1 MNLPAMTTTTTIDA
15 SSTTT
20 PQGNS
25 LLALLGKDQLPE
37 NFVQLLSQKL
47 SATQSAKKTVIS
59 DQEAAEFKD
68 ALAKSGIEANSDE
81 LNAILTALTKGTLTL
96 SDLQSGNSLES
107 LLAKAQKKDSV
118 KDEKTTNT
126 DALAMQALF
135 AMIPAQTSAQGKLAT
150 DGTGSAQSVSD
161 ALDVL
166 KNGKGDNS
174 VLSSLISSTKN
185 TDTSAQGNFA
195 LNASTTATNNTGSTL
210 SGTGASVAAAQN
222 AGLRAT
228 DNSYDQ
234 SKENALLVSRK
245 EDSASNPVAATA
257 PADAGTHSSL
267 QALSTLFASNA
278 APTQPA
284 AQHVTSQISA
294 PLGTQQWNDALGQQ
308 VVMFTR
314 NGQQTA
320 ELKLHPEE
328 LGSLHITLKI
338 EDNQAQIHLV
348 SGNSQV
354 RSALESALPHLRNAM
369 AENGINLGQSS
380 VGSDASSWQQSQQQV
395 ASNANGN
402 GGGNASSY
410 QQQFGQPDRTGAE
423 AETLAVPAQLQSM
436 VTGLNGVD
444 IFA

>member
-150 DGTGSAQSVSD
+150 DGTSSAQSVSD
-161 ALDVL
+161 ALDAL

-210 SGTGASVAAAQN
+210 SGTGASVAAAPN

-245 EDSASNPVAATA
+245 EDSASNPIAATA

-423 AETLAVPAQLQSM
+423 ADTLAVPAQLQSM

>member
-59 DQEAAEFKD
+59 DQETAEFKD

-150 DGTGSAQSVSD
+150 DATGSAQSVSD

-185 TDTSAQGNFA
+185 SDTSAQGNFA

-423 AETLAVPAQLQSM
+423 AETLAVPTQLQSM

>member
-15 SSTTT
+15 SSTTP

-47 SATQSAKKTVIS
+47 SATQSAKKAGIS

-81 LNAILTALTKGTLTL
+81 LNAILTALAKGTLTL

-195 LNASTTATNNTGSTL
+195 LNASTTATNNAGSTL

-245 EDSASNPVAATA
+245 EDRASNPI
-257 PADAGTHSSL
+257 ADTGAHSSL

-278 APTQPA
+278 TPTQPA
-284 AQHVTSQISA
+284 AQHVTSQINA

-402 GGGNASSY
+402 GSGNASSY

-423 AETLAVPAQLQSM
+423 AETLTVPAQLQSM

>member
-1 MNLPAMTTTTTIDA
+1 MNLPAMPTTTTIDA
-15 SSTTT
+15 STTT

-47 SATQSAKKTVIS
+47 SATQSTKKTVIS

-81 LNAILTALTKGTLTL
+81 LNAILSALTKGTLTL

-118 KDEKTTNT
+118 KDEKTANT

-135 AMIPAQTSAQGKLAT
+135 AMIPAQTSAQGKLTT

-161 ALDVL
+161 ALDAL
-166 KNGKGDNS
+166 KKGKGDNS

-195 LNASTTATNNTGSTL
+195 LNTSATAANTTGATL
-210 SGTGASVAAAQN
+210 SGTGAAAQN
-222 AGLRAT
+222 AGLRAAE
-228 DNSYDQ
+228 NSYDP

-257 PADAGTHSSL
+257 SADAGTHSSL

-338 EDNQAQIHLV
+338 EDNQAQIHLI

-354 RSALESALPHLRNAM
+354 RSALESALPHLRSAM

-402 GGGNASSY
+402 SGGNTSSY
-410 QQQFGQPDRTGAE
+410 QQQFGQSDRTGAE

-436 VTGLNGVD
+436 ATGLNGVD

>member
-1 MNLPAMTTTTTIDA
+1 
-15 SSTTT
+15 
-20 PQGNS
+20 
-25 LLALLGKDQLPE
+25 
-37 NFVQLLSQKL
+37 
-47 SATQSAKKTVIS
+47 
-59 DQEAAEFKD
+59 
-68 ALAKSGIEANSDE
+68 
-81 LNAILTALTKGTLTL
+81 
-96 SDLQSGNSLES
+96 
-107 LLAKAQKKDSV
+107 
-118 KDEKTTNT
+118 
-126 DALAMQALF
+126 MQALF
-135 AMIPAQTSAQGKLAT
+135 AMIPAQTSAQGK

-354 RSALESALPHLRNAM
+354 RSALESALPHLRSAM

-423 AETLAVPAQLQSM
+423 AETLAVPAQLHSM

>member
-161 ALDVL
+161 ALDAL

-245 EDSASNPVAATA
+245 EDSASNPIAATA

-380 VGSDASSWQQSQQQV
+380 VGSDASSWQQSQQQA

-423 AETLAVPAQLQSM
+423 ADTLAVPAQLQSM

>member
-135 AMIPAQTSAQGKLAT
+135 AMIPAQTSAQGK

-166 KNGKGDNS
+166 KNGKGDNG

-195 LNASTTATNNTGSTL
+195 LNASTTATNSTGSTL

-278 APTQPA
+278 TPTQPA
-284 AQHVTSQISA
+284 AQHVTSQINA

-354 RSALESALPHLRNAM
+354 RSALESALPHLRSAM

-410 QQQFGQPDRTGAE
+410 QQQFSQPDRTGAE

>member
-1 MNLPAMTTTTTIDA
+1 MNLPAMPITTTTDA
-15 SSTTT
+15 STTA

-47 SATQSAKKTVIS
+47 STAQSAKKTIIS
-59 DQEAAEFKD
+59 DQESADLKD

-81 LNAILTALTKGTLTL
+81 LNAILGALTKGTLTL
-96 SDLQSGNSLES
+96 ADLQSGNSLES
-107 LLAKAQKKDSV
+107 LLSKAQKKVSA
-118 KDEKTTNT
+118 KDEKTTDT

-135 AMIPAQTSAQGKLAT
+135 AMIPVQTAAQTKTVTEGTASNPSLS
-150 DGTGSAQSVSD
+150 DGLSE
-161 ALDVL
+161 L
-166 KNGKGDNS
+166 KNGKTSNS
-174 VLSSLISSTKN
+174 ILSSLLGSAKTGDSSSQGDLTLKASATTDSSAASSLTAASTSAAAKN
-185 TDTSAQGNFA
+185 TGLQ
-195 LNASTTATNNTGSTL
+195 
-210 SGTGASVAAAQN
+210 AA
-222 AGLRAT
+222 
-228 DNSYDQ
+228 DQ
-234 SKENALLVSRK
+234 SKDSSLLTSRK
-245 EDSASNPVAATA
+245 EDGASNPIAASA
-257 PADAGTHSSL
+257 PADAGANSSL
-267 QALSTLFASNA
+267 QTLSSLFASNA
-278 APTQPA
+278 TPTQPA
-284 AQHVTSQISA
+284 AQHVTSQINA

-308 VVMFTR
+308 VVMFSR

-328 LGSLHITLKI
+328 LGSLHIMLKI

-354 RSALESALPHLRNAM
+354 RSALESALPHLRSAM
-369 AENGINLGQSS
+369 AESGINLGQSS

-410 QQQFGQPDRTGAE
+410 QQQFGQSEHTAAE
-423 AETLAVPAQLQSM
+423 VEPLAVPAQLQSM
-436 VTGLNGVD
+436 ATGINGVD

>member
-1 MNLPAMTTTTTIDA
+1 MNLPAMPITTTTDA
-15 SSTTT
+15 STTA

-47 SATQSAKKTVIS
+47 STAQSAKKTIIS
-59 DQEAAEFKD
+59 DQESADFKD

-81 LNAILTALTKGTLTL
+81 LNAILGALTKGTLTL
-96 SDLQSGNSLES
+96 ADLQSGNSLES
-107 LLAKAQKKDSV
+107 LLAKAQKKVSA
-118 KDEKTTNT
+118 KDEKATDT

-135 AMIPAQTSAQGKLAT
+135 AMIPVQTTAQTKAAT
-150 DGTGSAQSVSD
+150 EGTASNPSLSDGLSE
-161 ALDVL
+161 L
-166 KNGKGDNS
+166 KNGKTDNS
-174 VLSSLISSTKN
+174 VLSSLLGSAKTGDSSSQGDFALKASATTDSSTASSLTAVSTSAAAKN
-185 TDTSAQGNFA
+185 T
-195 LNASTTATNNTGSTL
+195 
-210 SGTGASVAAAQN
+210 
-222 AGLRAT
+222 GLQAV
-228 DNSYDQ
+228 DQ
-234 SKENALLVSRK
+234 SKDSTLLTSRK
-245 EDSASNPVAATA
+245 EDSASNPIAASA
-257 PADAGTHSSL
+257 PTDASANSSL
-267 QALSTLFASNA
+267 QTLSSLFASNA
-278 APTQPA
+278 TPTQPA
-284 AQHVTSQISA
+284 AQHVTSQINA

-308 VVMFTR
+308 VVMFSR

-328 LGSLHITLKI
+328 LGSLHIMLKI

-354 RSALESALPHLRNAM
+354 RSALESALPHLRSAM
-369 AENGINLGQSS
+369 AESGINLGQSS

-410 QQQFGQPDRTGAE
+410 QQQFGQSEHTAAE
-423 AETLAVPAQLQSM
+423 VEPLAVPAQLQSM
-436 VTGLNGVD
+436 ATGINGVD

>member
-20 PQGNS
+20 PQGNA
-25 LLALLGKDQLPE
+25 LLALQSKDQLPD
-37 NFVQLLSQKL
+37 NFVHLLSQKL

-59 DQEAAEFKD
+59 DQESAEFKD

-81 LNAILTALTKGTLTL
+81 LNAILNALTKGTLTL
-96 SDLQSGNSLES
+96 SDLQPGNSLES
-107 LLAKAQKKDSV
+107 LLAKAQKKDSL
-118 KDEKTTNT
+118 KDEKTTNADT
-126 DALAMQALF
+126 LAMQSLF

-174 VLSSLISSTKN
+174 LLSSLISSTKS
-185 TDTSAQGNFA
+185 TDTSAQGDFA
-195 LNASTTATNNTGSTL
+195 LNASATATNSTGSAL
-210 SGTGASVAAAQN
+210 SGTDASVAAAQN
-222 AGLRAT
+222 ARLRAT
-228 DNSYDQ
+228 ENGSDQ

-245 EDSASNPVAATA
+245 EDSASNPVAATT

-284 AQHVTSQISA
+284 AQHVTSQINA

-410 QQQFGQPDRTGAE
+410 QQQFGQPERTGAE
-423 AETLAVPAQLQSM
+423 AETLVVPTQLQSM
-436 VTGLNGVD
+436 ATGLNGVD

>member
-1 MNLPAMTTTTTIDA
+1 MNLPAMPTTTTIDA
-15 SSTTT
+15 STTT

-47 SATQSAKKTVIS
+47 SATQSTKKTVIS

-81 LNAILTALTKGTLTL
+81 LNAILSALTKGTLTL

-118 KDEKTTNT
+118 KDEKTANT

-135 AMIPAQTSAQGKLAT
+135 AMIPAQTSAQGKLTT

-161 ALDVL
+161 ALDAL
-166 KNGKGDNS
+166 KKGKGDNS

-195 LNASTTATNNTGSTL
+195 LNTSARAANTGSTL
-210 SGTGASVAAAQN
+210 SGTGASVTAAQN

-228 DNSYDQ
+228 ENGYDQ
-234 SKENALLVSRK
+234 SKEDALLVSRK

-257 PADAGTHSSL
+257 TADAGTHSSL

-278 APTQPA
+278 TPTQPA
-284 AQHVTSQISA
+284 AQHVTSQINA

-354 RSALESALPHLRNAM
+354 RSALESALPHLRSAM

-402 GGGNASSY
+402 GGGNTSSY
-410 QQQFGQPDRTGAE
+410 QQQFGQSDRTGAE
-423 AETLAVPAQLQSM
+423 AETLVVPAQLQSM
-436 VTGLNGVD
+436 ATGLNGVD

>member
-1 MNLPAMTTTTTIDA
+1 M
-15 SSTTT
+15 
-20 PQGNS
+20 
-25 LLALLGKDQLPE
+25 
-37 NFVQLLSQKL
+37 
-47 SATQSAKKTVIS
+47 
-59 DQEAAEFKD
+59 
-68 ALAKSGIEANSDE
+68 
-81 LNAILTALTKGTLTL
+81 
-96 SDLQSGNSLES
+96 
-107 LLAKAQKKDSV
+107 
-118 KDEKTTNT
+118 
-126 DALAMQALF
+126 
-135 AMIPAQTSAQGKLAT
+135 
-150 DGTGSAQSVSD
+150 
-161 ALDVL
+161 
-166 KNGKGDNS
+166 
-174 VLSSLISSTKN
+174 
-185 TDTSAQGNFA
+185 
-195 LNASTTATNNTGSTL
+195 
-210 SGTGASVAAAQN
+210 
-222 AGLRAT
+222 
-228 DNSYDQ
+228 
-234 SKENALLVSRK
+234 
-245 EDSASNPVAATA
+245 
-257 PADAGTHSSL
+257 
-267 QALSTLFASNA
+267 FASNA

-354 RSALESALPHLRNAM
+354 RSALESALPHLRSAM

-423 AETLAVPAQLQSM
+423 AETLAVPAQLHSM

>member
-1 MNLPAMTTTTTIDA
+1 MNLPAMPTTTTIDA
-15 SSTTT
+15 STTTT

-47 SATQSAKKTVIS
+47 SATQSTKKTVIS

-81 LNAILTALTKGTLTL
+81 LNAILSALTKGTLTL

-118 KDEKTTNT
+118 KDEKTANT

-135 AMIPAQTSAQGKLAT
+135 AMIPAQTSAQGKLTT

-161 ALDVL
+161 ALDAL
-166 KNGKGDNS
+166 KKGKGDNS

-195 LNASTTATNNTGSTL
+195 LNTSATAANTGSTL
-210 SGTGASVAAAQN
+210 SGTGASVTAAQN

-228 DNSYDQ
+228 ENGYDQ
-234 SKENALLVSRK
+234 SKEDALLVSRK

-257 PADAGTHSSL
+257 TADAGTHSSL

-338 EDNQAQIHLV
+338 EDNQAQIHLI

-354 RSALESALPHLRNAM
+354 RSALESALPHLRSAM

-402 GGGNASSY
+402 SGGNTSSY
-410 QQQFGQPDRTGAE
+410 QQQFGQSDRTGAE

-436 VTGLNGVD
+436 ATGLNGVD

>member
-1 MNLPAMTTTTTIDA
+1 MNLPAMPITTTTDA
-15 SSTTT
+15 STTA

-47 SATQSAKKTVIS
+47 STAQSAKKTIIS
-59 DQEAAEFKD
+59 DQESADLKD

-81 LNAILTALTKGTLTL
+81 LNAILGALTKGTLTL
-96 SDLQSGNSLES
+96 ADLQSGNSLES
-107 LLAKAQKKDSV
+107 LLSKAQKKVSA
-118 KDEKTTNT
+118 KDEKTTDT

-135 AMIPAQTSAQGKLAT
+135 AMIPVQTAAQTKTVTEGTASNPSLS
-150 DGTGSAQSVSD
+150 DGLSE
-161 ALDVL
+161 L
-166 KNGKGDNS
+166 KNGKTSNS
-174 VLSSLISSTKN
+174 VLSSLLGSAKTGDSSSQGDLTLKASATTDSSAASSLTAASTSAAAKN
-185 TDTSAQGNFA
+185 TGLQ
-195 LNASTTATNNTGSTL
+195 
-210 SGTGASVAAAQN
+210 AA
-222 AGLRAT
+222 
-228 DNSYDQ
+228 DQ
-234 SKENALLVSRK
+234 SKDSSLLTSRK
-245 EDSASNPVAATA
+245 EDGASNPIAASA
-257 PADAGTHSSL
+257 PADASANSSL
-267 QALSTLFASNA
+267 QTLSSLFASNA
-278 APTQPA
+278 TPTQPA
-284 AQHVTSQISA
+284 AQHVTSQINA

-308 VVMFTR
+308 VVMFSR

-328 LGSLHITLKI
+328 LGSLHIMLKI

-354 RSALESALPHLRNAM
+354 RSALESALPHLRSAM
-369 AENGINLGQSS
+369 AESGINLGQSS

-410 QQQFGQPDRTGAE
+410 QQQFGQSEHTAAE
-423 AETLAVPAQLQSM
+423 VEPLAVPAQLQSM
-436 VTGLNGVD
+436 ATGINGVD

>member
-1 MNLPAMTTTTTIDA
+1 MNLPAMPTTTTIDA
-15 SSTTT
+15 STTT

-47 SATQSAKKTVIS
+47 SATQSTKKTVIS

-81 LNAILTALTKGTLTL
+81 LNAILSALTKGTLTL

-118 KDEKTTNT
+118 KDEKTANT

-135 AMIPAQTSAQGKLAT
+135 AMIPAQTSAQGKLTT

-161 ALDVL
+161 ALDAL
-166 KNGKGDNS
+166 KKGKGDNS

-195 LNASTTATNNTGSTL
+195 LNTSATAANTGSTL
-210 SGTGASVAAAQN
+210 SGTGASVTAAQN

-228 DNSYDQ
+228 ENGYDQ
-234 SKENALLVSRK
+234 SKEDALLVSRK

-257 PADAGTHSSL
+257 TADAGTHSSL

-278 APTQPA
+278 TPTQPA
-284 AQHVTSQISA
+284 AQHVTSQINA

-354 RSALESALPHLRNAM
+354 RSALESALPHLRSAM

-402 GGGNASSY
+402 GGGNTSSY
-410 QQQFGQPDRTGAE
+410 QQQFGQSDRTGAE
-423 AETLAVPAQLQSM
+423 AETLVVPAQLQSM
-436 VTGLNGVD
+436 ATGLNGVD

>member
-150 DGTGSAQSVSD
+150 DGTSSAQSVSD
-161 ALDVL
+161 ALDAL

-245 EDSASNPVAATA
+245 EDSASNPIAATA

-380 VGSDASSWQQSQQQV
+380 VGSDASSWQQSQQQA

-423 AETLAVPAQLQSM
+423 ADTLAVPAQLQSM

>member
-1 MNLPAMTTTTTIDA
+1 MNLPAMPTTTTIDA
-15 SSTTT
+15 STTT

-47 SATQSAKKTVIS
+47 SATQSTKKTAIS

-81 LNAILTALTKGTLTL
+81 LNAILSALTKGTLTL

-118 KDEKTTNT
+118 KDEKTANT

-135 AMIPAQTSAQGKLAT
+135 AMIPAQTSAQGKLTT

-161 ALDVL
+161 ALDAL
-166 KNGKGDNS
+166 KKGKGDNS

-195 LNASTTATNNTGSTL
+195 LNTSATAANTGSTL
-210 SGTGASVAAAQN
+210 SGTGASVTAAQN

-228 DNSYDQ
+228 ENGYDQ
-234 SKENALLVSRK
+234 SKEDALLVSRK

-257 PADAGTHSSL
+257 TADAGTHSSL

-278 APTQPA
+278 TPTQPA
-284 AQHVTSQISA
+284 AQHVTSQINA

-354 RSALESALPHLRNAM
+354 RSALESALPHLRSAM

-402 GGGNASSY
+402 GGGNTSSY
-410 QQQFGQPDRTGAE
+410 QQQFGQSDRTGAE
-423 AETLAVPAQLQSM
+423 AETLVVPAQLQSM
-436 VTGLNGVD
+436 ATGLNGVD

>member
-1 MNLPAMTTTTTIDA
+1 MNLPAMPTTTTIDA
-15 SSTTT
+15 STTT

-47 SATQSAKKTVIS
+47 SATQSTKKTVIS

-81 LNAILTALTKGTLTL
+81 LNAILSALTKGTLTL

-118 KDEKTTNT
+118 KDEKTANT

-135 AMIPAQTSAQGKLAT
+135 AMIPAQTSAQGKLTT

-161 ALDVL
+161 ALDAL
-166 KNGKGDNS
+166 KKGKGDNS

-195 LNASTTATNNTGSTL
+195 LNTSATAANTGSTL
-210 SGTGASVAAAQN
+210 SGTGASVTAAQN

-228 DNSYDQ
+228 ENGYDQ
-234 SKENALLVSRK
+234 SKEDALLISRK

-257 PADAGTHSSL
+257 TADAGTHSSL

-278 APTQPA
+278 TPTQPA
-284 AQHVTSQISA
+284 AQHVTSQINA

-354 RSALESALPHLRNAM
+354 RSALESALPHLRSAM

-402 GGGNASSY
+402 GGGNTSSY
-410 QQQFGQPDRTGAE
+410 QQQFGQSDRTGAE
-423 AETLAVPAQLQSM
+423 AETLVVPAQLQSM
-436 VTGLNGVD
+436 ATGLNGVD

>member
-161 ALDVL
+161 ALDAL

-245 EDSASNPVAATA
+245 EDSASNPIAATA

>member
-1 MNLPAMTTTTTIDA
+1 MNLPAMPITTTTDA
-15 SSTTT
+15 STTA

-47 SATQSAKKTVIS
+47 STAQSAKKTIIS
-59 DQEAAEFKD
+59 DQESADLKD

-81 LNAILTALTKGTLTL
+81 LNAILGALTKGTLTL
-96 SDLQSGNSLES
+96 ADLQSGNSLES
-107 LLAKAQKKDSV
+107 LLSKAQKKVSA
-118 KDEKTTNT
+118 KDEKTTDT

-135 AMIPAQTSAQGKLAT
+135 AMIPVQTAAQTKAVTEGTASNPSLS
-150 DGTGSAQSVSD
+150 DGLSE
-161 ALDVL
+161 L
-166 KNGKGDNS
+166 KNGKTSNS
-174 VLSSLISSTKN
+174 VLSSLLGSAKTGDSSSQGDFTLKASATTDSSAASSLTAASTSATAKN
-185 TDTSAQGNFA
+185 TGLQ
-195 LNASTTATNNTGSTL
+195 
-210 SGTGASVAAAQN
+210 AA
-222 AGLRAT
+222 
-228 DNSYDQ
+228 DQ
-234 SKENALLVSRK
+234 SKDSSLLTSRK
-245 EDSASNPVAATA
+245 EDGASNPIAASA
-257 PADAGTHSSL
+257 PADAGANSSL
-267 QALSTLFASNA
+267 QTLSSLFASNA
-278 APTQPA
+278 TPTQPA
-284 AQHVTSQISA
+284 AQHVTSQINA

-308 VVMFTR
+308 VVMFSR

-328 LGSLHITLKI
+328 LGSLHIMLKI

-354 RSALESALPHLRNAM
+354 RSALESALPHLRSAM
-369 AENGINLGQSS
+369 AESGINLGQSS

-410 QQQFGQPDRTGAE
+410 QQQFGQSEHTAAE
-423 AETLAVPAQLQSM
+423 VEPLAVPAQLQSM
-436 VTGLNGVD
+436 ATGINGVD

>member
-1 MNLPAMTTTTTIDA
+1 MNLPAMPTTTTIDA
-15 SSTTT
+15 STTT

-47 SATQSAKKTVIS
+47 SATQSTKKTVIS
-59 DQEAAEFKD
+59 DQETAEFKD

-81 LNAILTALTKGTLTL
+81 LNAILSALTKGTLTL

-118 KDEKTTNT
+118 KDEKTANT

-135 AMIPAQTSAQGKLAT
+135 AMIPAQTSAQGKLTT

-166 KNGKGDNS
+166 KKGKGDNS

-195 LNASTTATNNTGSTL
+195 LNASATAANTGSTL
-210 SGTGASVAAAQN
+210 SGTGASVTAAQN

-228 DNSYDQ
+228 ENGYDQ
-234 SKENALLVSRK
+234 SKEDALLVSRK
-245 EDSASNPVAATA
+245 EDSASNPVAATS

-278 APTQPA
+278 TPTQPA
-284 AQHVTSQISA
+284 AQHVTSQINA

-354 RSALESALPHLRNAM
+354 RSALESALPHLRSAM

-395 ASNANGN
+395 ASNTNGN

-410 QQQFGQPDRTGAE
+410 QQQFGQPDRTSAE

-436 VTGLNGVD
+436 ATGLNGVD

>member
-1 MNLPAMTTTTTIDA
+1 MNLPAMPTTTTIDA
-15 SSTTT
+15 STTTT

-47 SATQSAKKTVIS
+47 SATQSSKKTVIS

-81 LNAILTALTKGTLTL
+81 LNAILSALTKGTLTL

-107 LLAKAQKKDSV
+107 LLAKAQKKDSI
-118 KDEKTTNT
+118 KDEKTANT

-135 AMIPAQTSAQGKLAT
+135 AMIPAQTSAQGKLTT

-161 ALDVL
+161 ALDAL
-166 KNGKGDNS
+166 KKGKGDNS

-195 LNASTTATNNTGSTL
+195 LNTSATAANTGSTL
-210 SGTGASVAAAQN
+210 SGTSASVTAAQN

-228 DNSYDQ
+228 ENGYDQ
-234 SKENALLVSRK
+234 SKEDALLVSRK

-257 PADAGTHSSL
+257 SADAGTHSSL

-284 AQHVTSQISA
+284 AQHVTSQINA

-354 RSALESALPHLRNAM
+354 RSALESALPHLRSAM

-402 GGGNASSY
+402 GGGNTSSY
-410 QQQFGQPDRTGAE
+410 QQQFGQSDRTGAE

-436 VTGLNGVD
+436 ATGLNGVD

>member
-1 MNLPAMTTTTTIDA
+1 MNLPAMPTTTTIDA
-15 SSTTT
+15 STTT

-59 DQEAAEFKD
+59 DQEAADFKD

-81 LNAILTALTKGTLTL
+81 LNAILSALTKGTLTL

-118 KDEKTTNT
+118 KDEKTANT

-161 ALDVL
+161 ALDAL
-166 KNGKGDNS
+166 KKGKSDNS

-185 TDTSAQGNFA
+185 TDASAQGNFA
-195 LNASTTATNNTGSTL
+195 LNTSATATNTTGATL
-210 SGTGASVAAAQN
+210 SGTSAAAQN
-222 AGLRAT
+222 AGLHAA

-257 PADAGTHSSL
+257 SADAGTHSSL

-354 RSALESALPHLRNAM
+354 RSALESALPHLRSAM

-380 VGSDASSWQQSQQQV
+380 VGSDASSWQQSQQQQV

-402 GGGNASSY
+402 GGGNTSSY
-410 QQQFGQPDRTGAE
+410 QQQFGQSDRTGAE

-436 VTGLNGVD
+436 ATGLNGVD